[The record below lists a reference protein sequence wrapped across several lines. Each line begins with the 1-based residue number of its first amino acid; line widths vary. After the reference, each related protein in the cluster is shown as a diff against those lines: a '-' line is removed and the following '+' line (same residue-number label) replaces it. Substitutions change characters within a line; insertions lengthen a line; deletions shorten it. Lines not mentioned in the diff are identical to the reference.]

1 MKFKINIPADANELI
16 HTLQNNGHSAY
27 IVGGCVRDSILG
39 RTPHD
44 YDICTSA
51 TPSEMLEIFKDKKIV
66 ETGLQHGTITV
77 VVNGEPYE
85 ITTYRIDGIYSDN
98 RRPDTVTFTDKLVED
113 LRRRDFTI
121 NAMAYHPQE
130 GLKDPFLG
138 QQDLE
143 KKIIK
148 GVGNPKERFEE
159 DALRML
165 RALRFSAQLG
175 FSVEK
180 ETYLALQ
187 QQKKKIQ
194 YISVERIHQELEKI
208 LQAPYL
214 EKMALLWESGLLQEI
229 APTLSEQLKQKGEII
244 IKQLQKAD
252 ADRMIRWTI
261 LLQYMTAKQGELFLK
276 HMKFDNNTIKTV
288 TTLLQHLKD
297 DILPDDFMLRKKA
310 NEISLEQLKRLLR
323 LQYLIE
329 EKQSKKQA
337 EKQLLEIEK
346 RKDCITLKQLAVNGS
361 DLIKQGTAQGKQ
373 VGKILCH
380 LLEIVHRFP
389 EKNQKQ
395 ILLCYAEQMMKKNS
409 ENQKQI

>member
-1 MKFKINIPADANELI
+1 MKSMIWNLPETVKKVLKRLNDEGFE
-16 HTLQNNGHSAY
+16 AY
-27 IVGGCVRDSILG
+27 IVGGCVRDCLLQK
-39 RTPHD
+39 TPQD
-44 YDICTSA
+44 WDITTSA
-51 TPSEMLEIFKDKKIV
+51 EPMEVKKLFAKTYD
-66 ETGLQHGTITV
+66 TGLQHGTVTV
-77 VVNGEPYE
+77 ALEGKCYE
-85 ITTYRIDGIYSDN
+85 VTTYRIESEYDDCRHPNAVI
-98 RRPDTVTFTDKLVED
+98 FTKNLKQD
-113 LRRRDFTI
+113 LQRRDFTI

-380 LLEIVHRFP
+380 LLEIVHQFP

>member
-1 MKFKINIPADANELI
+1 MTVA
-16 HTLQNNGHSAY
+16 
-27 IVGGCVRDSILG
+27 
-39 RTPHD
+39 
-44 YDICTSA
+44 
-51 TPSEMLEIFKDKKIV
+51 LEGKC
-66 ETGLQHGTITV
+66 
-77 VVNGEPYE
+77 YE
-85 ITTYRIDGIYSDN
+85 VTTYRIESEYDDCRHPNAVI
-98 RRPDTVTFTDKLVED
+98 FTKNLKQD
-113 LRRRDFTI
+113 LQRRDFTI

>member
-1 MKFKINIPADANELI
+1 MKSMIWNLPETVKKVLKRLNDEGFE
-16 HTLQNNGHSAY
+16 AY
-27 IVGGCVRDSILG
+27 IVGGCVRDCLLQK
-39 RTPHD
+39 TPQD
-44 YDICTSA
+44 WDITTSA
-51 TPSEMLEIFKDKKIV
+51 EPMEVKKLFAKTYD
-66 ETGLQHGTITV
+66 TGLQHGTVTV
-77 VVNGEPYE
+77 ALEGKCYE
-85 ITTYRIDGIYSDN
+85 VTTYRIESEYDDCRHPNAVI
-98 RRPDTVTFTDKLVED
+98 FTKNLKQD
-113 LRRRDFTI
+113 LQRRDFTI

-194 YISVERIHQELEKI
+194 YISVERIHQELVKI

>member
-1 MKFKINIPADANELI
+1 MKSMIWNLPETVKKVLKRLNDEGFE
-16 HTLQNNGHSAY
+16 AY
-27 IVGGCVRDSILG
+27 IVGGCVRDCLLQK
-39 RTPHD
+39 TPQD
-44 YDICTSA
+44 WDITTSA
-51 TPSEMLEIFKDKKIV
+51 EPMEVKKLFAKTYD
-66 ETGLQHGTITV
+66 TGLQHGTVTV
-77 VVNGEPYE
+77 ALEGKCYE
-85 ITTYRIDGIYSDN
+85 VTTYRIESEYDDCRHPNAVI
-98 RRPDTVTFTDKLVED
+98 FTKNLKQD
-113 LRRRDFTI
+113 LQRRDFTI

>member
-1 MKFKINIPADANELI
+1 MKSMIWNLPETVKKVLKRLNDEGFE
-16 HTLQNNGHSAY
+16 AY
-27 IVGGCVRDSILG
+27 IVGGCVRDCLLQK
-39 RTPHD
+39 TPQD
-44 YDICTSA
+44 WDITTSA
-51 TPSEMLEIFKDKKIV
+51 EPMEVKKLFAKTYD
-66 ETGLQHGTITV
+66 TGLQHGTVTV
-77 VVNGEPYE
+77 ALEGKCYE
-85 ITTYRIDGIYSDN
+85 VTTYRIESEYDDCRHPNAVI
-98 RRPDTVTFTDKLVED
+98 FTKNLKQD
-113 LRRRDFTI
+113 LQRRDFTI

-165 RALRFSAQLG
+165 RALRFSVQLG

>member
-1 MKFKINIPADANELI
+1 MKSMIWNLPETVKKVLKRLNDEGFE
-16 HTLQNNGHSAY
+16 AY
-27 IVGGCVRDSILG
+27 IVGGCVRDCLLQK
-39 RTPHD
+39 TPQD
-44 YDICTSA
+44 WDITTSA
-51 TPSEMLEIFKDKKIV
+51 EPMEVKKLFAKTYD
-66 ETGLQHGTITV
+66 TGLQHGTVTV
-77 VVNGEPYE
+77 ALEGKCYE
-85 ITTYRIDGIYSDN
+85 VTTYRIESEYDDCRHPNAVI
-98 RRPDTVTFTDKLVED
+98 FTKNLKQD
-113 LRRRDFTI
+113 LQRRDFTI

-346 RKDCITLKQLAVNGS
+346 RKDRITLKQLAVNGS

>member
-1 MKFKINIPADANELI
+1 
-16 HTLQNNGHSAY
+16 
-27 IVGGCVRDSILG
+27 
-39 RTPHD
+39 
-44 YDICTSA
+44 
-51 TPSEMLEIFKDKKIV
+51 
-66 ETGLQHGTITV
+66 
-77 VVNGEPYE
+77 
-85 ITTYRIDGIYSDN
+85 
-98 RRPDTVTFTDKLVED
+98 
-113 LRRRDFTI
+113 
-121 NAMAYHPQE
+121 
-130 GLKDPFLG
+130 
-138 QQDLE
+138 
-143 KKIIK
+143 
-148 GVGNPKERFEE
+148 
-159 DALRML
+159 
-165 RALRFSAQLG
+165 
-175 FSVEK
+175 
-180 ETYLALQ
+180 
-187 QQKKKIQ
+187 
-194 YISVERIHQELEKI
+194 
-208 LQAPYL
+208 
-214 EKMALLWESGLLQEI
+214 MALLWESGLLQEI

>member
-1 MKFKINIPADANELI
+1 MKRLNDEGFE
-16 HTLQNNGHSAY
+16 AY
-27 IVGGCVRDSILG
+27 IVGGCVRDCLLQK
-39 RTPHD
+39 TPQD
-44 YDICTSA
+44 WDITTSA
-51 TPSEMLEIFKDKKIV
+51 EPMEVKKLFAKTYD
-66 ETGLQHGTITV
+66 TGLQHGTVTV
-77 VVNGEPYE
+77 ALEGKCYE
-85 ITTYRIDGIYSDN
+85 VTTYRIESEYDDCRHPNAVI
-98 RRPDTVTFTDKLVED
+98 FTKNLKQD
-113 LRRRDFTI
+113 LQRRDFTI